1 MKCAQV
7 TLNLP
12 LTHVRNKKQNIFS
25 FYLIL
30 QIVSQVEQAAN
41 LKNEGYE
48 LVGWFHSHPTF
59 EANPSRTDVGTQA
72 DMQLQFSVESDR
84 PFIGF
89 ILNCI
94 DMGYK

>member
-1 MKCAQV
+1 MNFK
-7 TLNLP
+7 TLF
-12 LTHVRNKKQNIFS
+12 FS
-25 FYLIL
+25 T
-30 QIVSQVEQAAN
+30 VSQVEQAAN
-41 LKNEGYE
+41 LTNEGYE

-59 EANPSRTDVGTQA
+59 EANPSRTDVATQA
-72 DMQLQFSVESDR
+72 DMQLQFSIESDR